1 MNICILFIYAYT
13 CAKRAYCSRK
23 QLEAYY
29 KELFGKI
36 CYCNTEKYPFV
47 MATTG
52 ATTVIS
58 KKISSEKNVI
68 IEISDGLANGN
79 SMLF

>member
-1 MNICILFIYAYT
+1 MHTHVQNVHTVVENNL
-13 CAKRAYCSRK
+13 KH
-23 QLEAYY
+23 Y

-58 KKISSEKNVI
+58 KKISSKNVI